1 MKVVFSLLH
10 KMCSIPHRA
19 GNNAVADNINGQRFS
34 GIVINQTPPTW
45 LQANQPTAG
54 CRNADRTT
62 TVVGM
67 GDWHYAG
74 RYQCSRSPGRCS
86 GREGRIPGVTC
97 GREMSKLSRSIK
109 SELGK

>member
-1 MKVVFSLLH
+1 MKVAFSLIH

-19 GNNAVADNINGQRFS
+19 GNDAVADNVDGQRFS
-34 GIVINQTPPTW
+34 GIVINQTPPTC
-45 LQANQPTAG
+45 LQAYQPTTG
-54 CRNADRTT
+54 CRNADRAT
-62 TVVGM
+62 TVVSVS
-67 GDWHYAG
+67 DWYYTS

-109 SELGK
+109 SELGE